1 MTRPDVVPSPGC
13 SVALDGAVTFA
24 HRDERASS
32 VLLAGDFTGWGRDP
46 IPLVKREGTDLWVLT
61 TRPLPRGVHTYKL
74 VVDGRWIADP
84 ANPLDMDDGL
94 GGRNSAFVVG
104 GRDLGDPSAIR
115 VLSLNLHTYQERGMR
130 DGVVVNDSIAKIE
143 RIAFGV
149 AAMGLDVLLLQEVG
163 EHVSNPAEPNAG
175 RLLQEHLERF
185 TRRRWEHVWREAH
198 IGFDVYREGLS
209 ILSSG
214 PIEDVTVLQLSEGP
228 LARIAVMARTTIKG
242 TKIRVGTTHVAWG
255 SDGGAQVARLLADV
269 ARLPAGDHA
278 ATLLAGDL
286 NGSPEDRQV
295 AQFVERGFTDV
306 GMATRNVWPT
316 FGEKTLTSRID
327 YQMLRASAGRRAA
340 RIDAFV
346 RVFDGAGP
354 EDGLHPRVSDHA
366 GIVGA
371 YRWDVG

>member
-1 MTRPDVVPSPGC
+1 MTRSDVVPSPG
-13 SVALDGAVTFA
+13 SRVAPDGSVTFA
-24 HRDERASS
+24 YRDERASS
-32 VLLAGDFTGWGRDP
+32 VLVAGDFTGWGKDP

-61 TRPLPRGVHTYKL
+61 TRPLPRGVHAYKL
-74 VVDGRWIADP
+74 VVDGLWTADP
-84 ANPLDMDDGL
+84 ANPLDVDDGL

-104 GRDLGDPSAIR
+104 GRNLGDPGAIR
-115 VLSLNLHTYQERGMR
+115 VLSLNLHTYQERGLR
-130 DGVVVNDSIAKIE
+130 EGVVVNDSIAKIE

-149 AAMGLDVLLLQEVG
+149 ATMGLDVLLLQEVG

-228 LARIAVMARTTIKG
+228 LARIALLGRTTVKG
-242 TKIRVGTTHVAWG
+242 TKIRVGTTHVSWG
-255 SDGGAQVARLLADV
+255 SDGGTQVARLLADV
-269 ARLPAGDHA
+269 ARLPAGDHV
-278 ATLLAGDL
+278 ATLFAGDL

-295 AQFVERGFTDV
+295 ASFVERGYTDI

-340 RIDAFV
+340 RIEAFV
-346 RVFDGAGP
+346 RVFDGEGP

-371 YRWDVG
+371 YRWD

>member
-13 SVALDGAVTFA
+13 SVAPDGSVTFA

-32 VLLAGDFTGWGRDP
+32 VLLAGDFTGWGKDP
-46 IPLVKREGTDLWVLT
+46 IPLVKREGTDLWTLT
-61 TRPLPRGVHTYKL
+61 TRPLSRGVHAYKL

-84 ANPLDMDDGL
+84 ANPLDVDDGL

-130 DGVVVNDSIAKIE
+130 DGVVVNDSIPKLE

-163 EHVSNPAEPNAG
+163 EHVSNPTEPNAG

-198 IGFDVYREGLS
+198 IGFDVYHEGLS

-214 PIEDVTVLQLSEGP
+214 PIEDATVLQLSEGP
-228 LARIAVMARTTIKG
+228 LARIALIARTTIKN
-242 TKIRVGTTHVAWG
+242 TKIRVGTTHVSWG

-278 ATLLAGDL
+278 ATLIVGDL
-286 NGSPEDRQV
+286 NASPEERQV
-295 AQFVERGFTDV
+295 AQFVERGYTDV